1 MSINGFKEAYKELN
15 IAQKEAV
22 DTIDGPVMVI
32 AGPGTGKTQVLAL
45 RIANIL
51 TKTDTDASGVLC
63 LTFTRAGVHAMRQ
76 RLTKY
81 IGNTAHDVR
90 ISTFHSFAVDLVEKY
105 FEVLD
110 IFESVPKL
118 LDDKEAVFLVDELL
132 HTHDWEHLRP
142 RSNPAASFNDLKS
155 IISLLKRERMSPQD
169 FLVEVN
175 GDIHRI
181 ENDPNNISSRGETK
195 GQLKKE
201 VQKKI
206 ESLERTRE
214 VVQFYE
220 LYEKAKQVQGLM
232 DYDDVLEYA
241 VKIVELSDDARD
253 EIREQFLYVL
263 VDEHQDSSGV
273 QNSFLRA
280 VWADV
285 EKPNIFVVG
294 DDRQLIYGFGGA
306 SLSYFEEFKTAF
318 GKSHLITLTENYRS
332 TAPILSLA
340 DTLLSSSLAQGK
352 LTSNRNETHK
362 ISLLEYE
369 YPRDEIIGAG
379 LWFKEQMGK
388 GCDPSMLALLVPK
401 NRNVRTA
408 ISILQDL
415 GLPVSGGNSIS
426 FFDASETDMF
436 RRVLSI
442 VVDPFN
448 TVALSRSL
456 FDSISGISPIQA
468 HTFLRSIDS
477 RKLSF
482 ETLMQSAQGKG
493 LFKDIDTISEWGKK
507 LSHFVELSNK
517 ESLVSLVAHI
527 GNTLLIDTA
536 TGHGE
541 LVKRAEVV
549 RTMMHLAEMR
559 VEKNSHETLGEFLEY
574 LARLES
580 YGTHIPIATIG
591 GNTGIQVITLHGSKG
606 LEFNAVWIAH
616 MNEEVVMSGKRIGF
630 TLPEK
635 VDEKIEAK
643 DMAVARREIYV
654 AITRAREHCAISYA
668 KADYKGSERSLVR
681 VLAEIPTDH
690 FLIQTADDTTRDI
703 ISHGVEMYTKQEK
716 ITLEEPKK
724 SLIELVKKEY
734 DTTKVSVTLLNNFFE
749 CPWKWYFR
757 NFLQL
762 PDIKTESLVFGSAV
776 HKALE
781 TVIKN
786 KQAPDEKTIAKIIE
800 EALVREGLAD
810 ERRLRTLVRDGSAVV
825 IRYIDESFSTL
836 AENRTSERS
845 VSAHDTAYAHLTLY
859 GKIDLTERESG
870 GGVSVTDF
878 KTGSS
883 KTTGVIEKIDDEGR
897 LSQYLRQLAMYS
909 YLIQSSEKETKVET
923 SKLYFLEA
931 DEKDKNRI
939 YQTHITGEHIDL
951 LKRDIADYD
960 QLLKSGDWLDRSCNF
975 KPYGTGNQEC
985 EHCALAKRIYTK

>member
-1 MSINGFKEAYKELN
+1 MELFKEQYNKLN
-15 IAQKEAV
+15 PAQKQAV

-51 TKTDTDASGVLC
+51 TKTDTSASGILS
-63 LTFTRAGVHAMRQ
+63 LTFTRAGVRAMRE
-76 RLTKY
+76 RLVKY

-90 ISTFHSFAVDLVEKY
+90 ISTFHSFAADLVEKY

-110 IFESVPKL
+110 VFETIPKL

-155 IISLLKRERMSPQD
+155 IISLLKRERMSPSD
-169 FLVEVN
+169 FLVEVD
-175 GDIHRI
+175 GDIKRI
-181 ENDPNNISSRGETK
+181 ENDPDNISSRGESK
-195 GQLKKE
+195 GKLKKE
-201 VQKKI
+201 AEKKI

-214 VVQFYE
+214 VVKFYE
-220 LYEKAKQVQGLM
+220 LYEKAKIAQGLM

-241 VKIVELSDDARD
+241 VKIVEISDDARD

-285 EKPNIFVVG
+285 EQPNIFVVG

-318 GKSHLITLTENYRS
+318 GRAHLITLTENYRS

-340 DTLLSSSLAQGK
+340 DTLLASTLAEGK
-352 LTSNRNETHK
+352 LKSNRDETHK
-362 ISLLEYE
+362 ITLSEYE

-379 LWFKEQMGK
+379 LWFKEQIARGK
-388 GCDPSMLALLVPK
+388 DSLALLVPK

-408 ISILQDL
+408 ISILQNL
-415 GLPVSGGNSIS
+415 GLSVSGGNSIS
-426 FFDASETDMF
+426 FFDAPETDMF

-442 VVDPFN
+442 VTDPFN
-448 TVALSRSL
+448 AVALSKSL
-456 FDSISGISPIQA
+456 FDSISHIPPIEA
-468 HTFLRSIDS
+468 HKFLRSTDT
-477 RKLSF
+477 RKLSL
-482 ETLMQSAQGKG
+482 ESLSKQGLTEK
-493 LFKDIDTISEWGKK
+493 LFPDPIAEWGKK
-507 LSHFVELSNK
+507 LVSFVELSNK
-517 ESLVSLVAHI
+517 ESLMSLVAHI
-527 GNTLLIDTA
+527 GNALLIDTA
-536 TGHGE
+536 SGHDE
-541 LVKRAEVV
+541 LVKRAEVI
-549 RTMMHLAEMR
+549 RTMIHLAEMR
-559 VEKNSHETLGEFLEY
+559 TEKHPHETLAEFLDY

-591 GNTGIQVITLHGSKG
+591 GNTGIQVMTLHASKG
-606 LEFNAVWIAH
+606 LEFDAVWIAH

-654 AITRAREHCAISYA
+654 AITRAREYCAISYA
-668 KADYKGSERSLVR
+668 KTDYKGSERSLAR
-681 VLAEIPTDH
+681 VLAEIDQEH
-690 FLIQTADDTTRDI
+690 FVAQTADDTTKHI
-703 ISHGVEMYTKQEK
+703 LSHGVEMYTKQEK
-716 ITLEEPKK
+716 VIPEESKQ
-724 SLIELVKKEY
+724 SLIELVQKQY
-734 DTTKVSVTLLNNFFE
+734 DKTKVSVTLLNNFFE

-762 PDIKTESLVFGSAV
+762 PDVKTESLIFGSAV

-781 TVIKN
+781 TVIKSEQKPN
-786 KQAPDEKTIAKIIE
+786 EKIIKE
-800 EALVREGLAD
+800 IIEQALAKEGLAD
-810 ERRLRTLVRDGSAVV
+810 ERRILTLVREGTDVV
-825 IRYIDESFSTL
+825 MRYIDESFASL

-845 VSAHDTAYAHLTLY
+845 VSAHDPAYPHLTLY
-859 GKIDLTERESG
+859 GKIDLTEREIDDV
-870 GGVSVTDF
+870 VSVTDF

-883 KTTGVIEKIDDEGR
+883 KTMGVIEKRDEENK

-909 YLIQSSEKETKVET
+909 YLIQLAERNTSVET

-939 YQTHITGEHIDL
+939 YQTHITEEHIDL

-960 QLLKSGDWLDRSCNF
+960 QLLKSGEWLDRPCNF

-985 EHCALAKRIYTK
+985 EHCALAKRVYLN

>member
-1 MSINGFKEAYKELN
+1 MSIFDIECKKLN
-15 IAQKEAV
+15 KAQSEAV

-51 TKTDTDASGVLC
+51 TKTDTTASGILS
-63 LTFTRAGVHAMRQ
+63 LTFTRAGVRAMRE
-76 RLTKY
+76 RLAKY

-90 ISTFHSFAVDLVEKY
+90 ISTFHSFAADIVEKH

-110 IFESVPKL
+110 VFEAVPKL

-132 HTHDWEHLRP
+132 HTHNWEHLRP
-142 RSNPAASFNDLKS
+142 RGNPAASFNDLKS
-155 IISLLKRERMSPQD
+155 IISLLKRERMSPED
-169 FLVEVN
+169 FLTEVD
-175 GDIHRI
+175 GDITRI
-181 ENDPNNISSRGETK
+181 EQDPDNISSRGESK
-195 GQLKKE
+195 GKLKKE
-201 VQKKI
+201 AEKKI
-206 ESLERTRE
+206 ESLARTRE
-214 VVQFYE
+214 VVKFYE
-220 LYEKAKQVQGLM
+220 LYEQAKIAQGLM

-241 VKIVELSDDARD
+241 VKIVEISDDARD

-285 EKPNIFVVG
+285 EQPNIFVVG

-318 GKSHLITLTENYRS
+318 GRAHLITLTENYRS

-340 DTLLSSSLAQGK
+340 DTLLASTLAQGK
-352 LTSNRNETHK
+352 LTSNRDETHK
-362 ISLLEYE
+362 IALSEYE

-379 LWFKEQMGK
+379 LWFKEQVARGK
-388 GCDPSMLALLVPK
+388 QVNDLALLVPK

-408 ISILQDL
+408 ISILQNL
-415 GLPVSGGNSIS
+415 GLSVSGGNNIS

-442 VVDPFN
+442 IVDPFN
-448 TVALSRSL
+448 TVALSKSL
-456 FDSISGISPIQA
+456 FDSISHIPPIQV
-468 HTFLRSIDS
+468 HTFLRSSDT
-477 RKLSF
+477 RKLSV
-482 ETLMQSAQGKG
+482 ESITRQDLSIG
-493 LFKDIDTISEWGKK
+493 LFPNPVAEWGKK
-507 LSHFVELSNK
+507 LASFIELSNK
-517 ESLVSLVAHI
+517 ESLTSLVAHI
-527 GNTLLIDTA
+527 GNALLIDTA
-536 TGHGE
+536 TDHDE
-541 LVKRAEVV
+541 LVRRAEVV
-549 RTMMHLAEMR
+549 RTMIHLAEMR
-559 VEKNSHETLGEFLEY
+559 AEKHPHETLSEFLDY

-591 GNTGIQVITLHGSKG
+591 GTTGIQVMTLHASKG
-606 LEFNAVWIAH
+606 LEFDAVWIAH

-630 TLPEK
+630 TLPER

-654 AITRAREHCAISYA
+654 AITRAREYCAISYA
-668 KADYKGSERSLVR
+668 KADYKGSERSLAR
-681 VLAEIPTDH
+681 VLAEIDQEH
-690 FLIQTADDTTRDI
+690 FVVQTVDDTTKHI
-703 ISHGVEMYTKQEK
+703 LSHGVEMYTKQEK
-716 ITLEEPKK
+716 IIPEESKK
-724 SLIELVKKEY
+724 SLIELVQKQY
-734 DTTKVSVTLLNNFFE
+734 DKTKVSVTLLNNFFE

-762 PDIKTESLVFGSAV
+762 PDVKTESLIFGSAV

-781 TVIKN
+781 TVIKS
-786 KQAPDEKTIAKIIE
+786 EKKFTRTSKTGGPSEAIITKIIE
-800 EALVREGLAD
+800 EALQREGLAD
-810 ERRLRTLVRDGSAVV
+810 ERRLRTLVREGTDVV
-825 IRYIDESFSTL
+825 MRYIDESFASL

-845 VSAHDTAYAHLTLY
+845 VSARDTEYPHLTLY
-859 GKIDLTERESG
+859 GKIDLTERG
-870 GGVSVTDF
+870 LDDVVSVTDF

-883 KTTGVIEKIDDEGR
+883 KTTGVIEKIDDDDR

-909 YLIQSSEKETKVET
+909 YLIGLAERNTSVET

-931 DEKDKNRI
+931 DKKDKNRI
-939 YQTHITGEHIDL
+939 YQIHITAEHIDL
-951 LKRDIADYD
+951 L
-960 QLLKSGDWLDRSCNF
+960 
-975 KPYGTGNQEC
+975 
-985 EHCALAKRIYTK
+985 

>member
-1 MSINGFKEAYKELN
+1 MELFKEQYNKLN
-15 IAQKEAV
+15 PAQKQAV

-51 TKTDTDASGVLC
+51 TKTDTSPSGILS
-63 LTFTRAGVHAMRQ
+63 LTFTRAGVRAMRE
-76 RLTKY
+76 RLVKY

-90 ISTFHSFAVDLVEKY
+90 ISTFHSFAADLVEKY

-110 IFESVPKL
+110 VFETVPKL

-155 IISLLKRERMSPQD
+155 IISLLKRERMSPSD
-169 FLVEVN
+169 FLVEVD
-175 GDIHRI
+175 GDIKRI
-181 ENDPNNISSRGETK
+181 ENDPDNISSRGESK
-195 GQLKKE
+195 GKLKKE
-201 VQKKI
+201 TEKKI

-214 VVQFYE
+214 VVKFYE
-220 LYEKAKQVQGLM
+220 LYEKAKIAQGLM

-241 VKIVELSDDARD
+241 VKIVEISDDARD

-285 EKPNIFVVG
+285 EQPNIFVVG

-318 GKSHLITLTENYRS
+318 GRAHLITLTENYRS

-340 DTLLSSSLAQGK
+340 DTLLASTLAEGK
-352 LTSNRNETHK
+352 LKSNRDETHK
-362 ISLLEYE
+362 ITLSEYE

-379 LWFKEQMGK
+379 LWFKEQIARGK
-388 GCDPSMLALLVPK
+388 DSLALLVPK

-408 ISILQDL
+408 ISILQNL
-415 GLPVSGGNSIS
+415 GLSVSGGNSIS
-426 FFDASETDMF
+426 FFNAPETDMF

-442 VVDPFN
+442 VTDPFN
-448 TVALSRSL
+448 AVALSKSL
-456 FDSISGISPIQA
+456 FDSISHIPPIEA
-468 HTFLRSIDS
+468 HKFLRSTDT
-477 RKLSF
+477 RKLSL
-482 ETLMQSAQGKG
+482 ESLSKQGLTEK
-493 LFKDIDTISEWGKK
+493 LFPDPIAEWGKK
-507 LSHFVELSNK
+507 LVSFVELSNK
-517 ESLVSLVAHI
+517 ESLMSLVAHI
-527 GNTLLIDTA
+527 GNALLIDTA
-536 TGHGE
+536 SGHDE
-541 LVKRAEVV
+541 LVKRAEVI
-549 RTMMHLAEMR
+549 RTMIHLAEMR
-559 VEKNSHETLGEFLEY
+559 TEKHPHETLAEFLDY

-591 GNTGIQVITLHGSKG
+591 GNTGIQVMTLHASKG
-606 LEFNAVWIAH
+606 LEFDAVWIAH

-654 AITRAREHCAISYA
+654 AITRAREYCAISYA
-668 KADYKGSERSLVR
+668 KTDYKGSERSLAR
-681 VLAEIPTDH
+681 VLAEIDQEH
-690 FLIQTADDTTRDI
+690 FVAQTADDTTKHI
-703 ISHGVEMYTKQEK
+703 LSHGVEMYTKQEK
-716 ITLEEPKK
+716 VIPEESKQ
-724 SLIELVKKEY
+724 SLIELVQKQY
-734 DTTKVSVTLLNNFFE
+734 DKTKVSVTLLNNFFE

-762 PDIKTESLVFGSAV
+762 PDVKTESLIFGSAV

-781 TVIKN
+781 TVIKSEQKPN
-786 KQAPDEKTIAKIIE
+786 EKIIKE
-800 EALVREGLAD
+800 IIEQALAKEGLAD
-810 ERRLRTLVRDGSAVV
+810 ERRILTLVREGTDVV
-825 IRYIDESFSTL
+825 MRYIDESFASL

-845 VSAHDTAYAHLTLY
+845 VSAHDPAYPHLTLY
-859 GKIDLTERESG
+859 GKIDLTEREIDDV
-870 GGVSVTDF
+870 VSVTDF

-883 KTTGVIEKIDDEGR
+883 KTTGVIEKMDDENR

-909 YLIQSSEKETKVET
+909 YLIELAERNTSVET

-939 YQTHITGEHIDL
+939 YQTHITSEHIEL

-960 QLLKSGDWLDRSCNF
+960 QLLKSGEWLDRPCNF

-985 EHCALAKRIYTK
+985 EHCALAKRVYLN

>member
-1 MSINGFKEAYKELN
+1 MQIFESEYKKLN
-15 IAQKEAV
+15 KKQKEAV
-22 DTIDGPVMVI
+22 DAIDGPVMVI

-51 TKTDTDASGVLC
+51 TKTDTSASGILS
-63 LTFTRAGVHAMRQ
+63 LTFTRAGVRAMRE
-76 RLTKY
+76 RLSKY

-90 ISTFHSFAVDLVEKY
+90 ISTFHSFAADLVEKH

-110 IFESVPKL
+110 VFETVPKL

-142 RSNPAASFNDLKS
+142 RSNPSASFNDLKS
-155 IISLLKRERMSPQD
+155 IISLLKRERMSPDD
-169 FLVEVN
+169 FLVEVDT
-175 GDIHRI
+175 DINRI
-181 ENDPNNISSRGETK
+181 ENDPDNISSRGETK

-201 VQKKI
+201 AQKKI
-206 ESLERTRE
+206 ESLSRTRE
-214 VVQFYE
+214 VVKFYE
-220 LYEKAKQVQGLM
+220 LYEKAKQAQGLM

-241 VKIVELSDDARD
+241 VKIVELSEDARD

-280 VWADV
+280 VWVDV
-285 EKPNIFVVG
+285 EQPNIFVVG

-318 GKSHLITLTENYRS
+318 GRAHLITLTENYRS

-340 DTLLSSSLAQGK
+340 DTLLSSEFADGK
-352 LTSNRNETHK
+352 LSSNRNETHK
-362 ISLLEYE
+362 IALSEYE

-379 LWFKEQMGK
+379 LWFKEQIASGK
-388 GCDPSMLALLVPK
+388 EPSNLALLVPK

-408 ISILQDL
+408 ISILQNL
-415 GLPVSGGNSIS
+415 GLPVSGGNNIS

-448 TVALSRSL
+448 TVLLSKSV
-456 FDSISGISPIQA
+456 FDSISDIPPLEAHKFLRTVDTRKISLETLLQSDLASGLFPSPIV
-468 HTFLRSIDS
+468 
-477 RKLSF
+477 
-482 ETLMQSAQGKG
+482 
-493 LFKDIDTISEWGKK
+493 EWGKK
-507 LSHFVELSNK
+507 LSSFVEFSNK
-517 ESLVSLVAHI
+517 ESLTSLVAHI
-527 GNTLLIDTA
+527 GNVLFVDTSKN
-536 TGHGE
+536 HDS

-559 VEKNSHETLGEFLEY
+559 AEKHPHETLAEFLAY
-574 LARLES
+574 LTRLES

-591 GNTGIQVITLHGSKG
+591 GNTGIQVMTLHSSKG
-606 LEFNAVWIAH
+606 LEFDAVWIAH

-630 TLPEK
+630 SLPEK

-643 DMAVARREIYV
+643 DIAVARREIYV
-654 AITRAREHCAISYA
+654 AITRAKEYCAISYA
-668 KADYKGSERSLVR
+668 QADYKGAERSLAR
-681 VLAEIPTDH
+681 VLAEIPEDH
-690 FLIQTADDTTRDI
+690 FVIKTGDDTTKDI
-703 ISHGVEMYTKQEK
+703 ISHGVEIYTKQEK
-716 ITLEEPKK
+716 VVSEEPK
-724 SLIELVKKEY
+724 SVLAQLVQKEY
-734 DTTKVSVTLLNNFFE
+734 DKTKVSVTLLNNFFE

-762 PDIKTESLVFGSAV
+762 PDVKTESLIFGSAV

-781 TVIKN
+781 TVIKS
-786 KQAPDEKTIAKIIE
+786 EKKPNEKVITKIIE
-800 EALVREGLAD
+800 DALAKEGLAD
-810 ERRLRTLVRDGSAVV
+810 QRRLQALLREGTAVV
-825 IRYIDESFSTL
+825 MRYIDESFGSL
-836 AENRTSERS
+836 SENRISERS
-845 VSAHDTAYAHLTLY
+845 VSAHDPLYPHLTLY
-859 GKIDLTERESG
+859 GKIDLTEREIDDV
-870 GGVSVTDF
+870 VSVTDF

-883 KTTGVIEKIDDEGR
+883 KTTGVIEKLGEDNR

-909 YLIQSSEKETKVET
+909 YLIQLAERNTSVEI

-939 YQTHITGEHIDL
+939 YQTHITDEYIDL
-951 LKRDIADYD
+951 LKRDIRDYD
-960 QLLKSGDWLDRSCNF
+960 QLLKSGEWLNQPCNF

-985 EHCALAKRIYTK
+985 EHCLLAQKVYSY